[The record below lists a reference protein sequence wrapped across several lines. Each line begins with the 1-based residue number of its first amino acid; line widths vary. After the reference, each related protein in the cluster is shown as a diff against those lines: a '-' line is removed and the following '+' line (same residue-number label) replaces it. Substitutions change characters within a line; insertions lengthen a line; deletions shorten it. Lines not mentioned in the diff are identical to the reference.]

1 MQIKSRQT
9 LTRALAGWGAHE
21 AQGRLAGKTRVDTA
35 NPLACAELALQSR
48 SPYVGRIL
56 LRDPLA
62 VLEVEMSAAD
72 LGNLVLAD
80 GRSLASWA
88 ADTSRENG
96 ESAAHIRR
104 LIDDSAS
111 SANAG
116 HLLCAATVVAESPAL
131 RINDAVLYDGWHR
144 AAAFLERARLG
155 RAHSIRGYLV
165 TTRAADRLLPA
176 PEAPQ

>member
-9 LTRALAGWGAHE
+9 LTKALAGWGAHE
-21 AQGRLAGKTRVDTA
+21 AQGRLAGKIHVDTA
-35 NPLACAELALQSR
+35 NAMACAELALQSR
-48 SPYVGRIL
+48 SPYVGRIV

-62 VLEVEMSAAD
+62 VLEVELAAAD
-72 LGNLVLAD
+72 IGNLVLAD
-80 GRSLASWA
+80 GRSIASWK
-88 ADTSRENG
+88 ADVTREHG

-104 LIDDSAS
+104 LIDDPTG
-111 SANAG
+111 SANGG
-116 HLLCAATVVAESPAL
+116 HLLCAATVVSDAPTL

-165 TTRAADRLLPA
+165 TARVADPLLPVLQA
-176 PEAPQ
+176 PR